1 MEYIITTDT
10 HFAHK
15 NIMDF
20 GKRPQGFEELI
31 LANLEKYTKH
41 SNILIHLGDIA
52 WNNDRYWN
60 RRLTSMPFAK
70 KWLIRGN
77 HDKQSNEWYYSNG
90 WDFVGETLSINYM
103 NTVIVFSHKPVE
115 LCLADINV
123 HGHFHDINAERIK
136 EIEPELWDIHLKPG
150 HIRLALEHHYL
161 PSNLKHLLRS

>member
-15 NIMDF
+15 SIMDF

-31 LANLEKYTKH
+31 LANLEKATKH
-41 SNILIHLGDIA
+41 TNILIHLGDIA

-77 HDKQSNEWYYSNG
+77 HDKQSN
-90 WDFVGETLSINYM
+90 D
-103 NTVIVFSHKPVE
+103 
-115 LCLADINV
+115 
-123 HGHFHDINAERIK
+123 
-136 EIEPELWDIHLKPG
+136 
-150 HIRLALEHHYL
+150 
-161 PSNLKHLLRS
+161 